1 MTKLQ
6 FIFLIAQWPFS
17 FLFSQSEGFYKSYGG
32 AENDYGLDVI
42 SSVGKTYTIAG
53 ATESFG
59 NGAVDLYLLH
69 LDSLGEYLWSK
80 TFGGPNIEWGTGLVQ
95 TSDSGFAIC
104 GYTNSTSNGY
114 SGYLVK
120 TDKVGNKEWD
130 KTYQYG
136 TWSFYNSI
144 MYTSDNQFVIVGEIY
159 NSISGNTDGLVVKL
173 NEFGDTLWSEIIGYS
188 KNDRFNAVTETSDG
202 YYILTGMSES
212 LSEDLWVVKLTTS
225 GEIVWDT
232 VFGDTLRDEG
242 FDIIETSDN
251 RYLVTGMYGNQESYQ
266 EDHLVVKFNSDGSV
280 FLNSY
285 YNEPGV
291 DYGVKGLQYKGQDN
305 IISVGCTNSYGEGGF
320 DFRCSYRNIYVGYLP
335 DLAFNFNLGS
345 NKNDILHSADT
356 TSDGGIIMVG
366 TSEGFGFGQN
376 SILVYKKDSTTF
388 LPTYQNHVYDLSV
401 DENQLISISVFPN
414 PCRDIVYFDSQILY
428 NTDYQII
435 DIAGKL
441 VLQGKLSNNNIEV
454 SALPTGV
461 YFIYLSEWQGVIKLF
476 KQ

>member
-1 MTKLQ
+1 MWRIL
-6 FIFLIAQWPFS
+6 FIWLLIFQGLI
-17 FLFSQSEGFYKSYGG
+17 LFSQSDGFYKSYGG
-32 AENDYGLDVI
+32 SENDYGLDII
-42 SSVGKTYTIAG
+42 SSAGKTYTIAG

-95 TSDSGFAIC
+95 YSDSGFVIC
-104 GYTNSTSNGY
+104 GYSNSNGL
-114 SGYLVK
+114 GYEGYVVR
-120 TDKVGNKEWD
+120 TDKFGVNLWE
-130 KTYQYG
+130 KTYAFE
-136 TWSFYNSI
+136 TWSFFNDI
-144 MYTSDNQFVIVGEIY
+144 TATSDNHFLAVGEVY
-159 NSISGNTDGLVVKL
+159 SSSSGFTNGLVIKIDDT
-173 NEFGDTLWSEIIGYS
+173 GDTIWSKMMGAVH
-188 KNDRFNAVTETSDG
+188 NDRFNAVAETNDG
-202 YYILTGMSES
+202 HYILTGMSES
-212 LSEDLWVVKLTTS
+212 LSADLWVVKLTPS
-225 GEIVWDT
+225 GDVVWDI
-232 VFGDTLRDEG
+232 VFGDTLSDEG
-242 FDIIETSDN
+242 YDIIETSDN

-266 EDHLVVKFNSDGSV
+266 EDHLIVKFNADGSV
-280 FLNSY
+280 FLSSY

-291 DYGVKGLQYKGQDN
+291 DYGVKAVQYNGQDN
-305 IISVGCTNSYGEGGF
+305 FISVGYTNSYGEGGF
-320 DFRCSYRNIYVGYLP
+320 DYRCSYSNIYLGYVD

-356 TSDGGIIMVG
+356 TSDGGIVMVG

-435 DIAGKL
+435 DIAGKMI
-441 VLQGKLSNNNIEV
+441 LQGKLSNNSIEV